1 MKLKIFLVAYLSF
14 LLILF
19 AAISMISMHL
29 TNHQHEILQ
38 DQSIREY
45 QRLTNSFTREIELI
59 YERTGSLSVIEAFIQ
74 GQINFNRSQRIEIN
88 LFLLHFTPE
97 EAAPQLITFASNN
110 GEYFFNLTGQF
121 QATAGY
127 FSFEA
132 VFDVSDEMAALRF
145 IQRNLLLLFI
155 SFSIAA
161 FIFLYVVMDKIFKP
175 LQMVVNASQEIAT
188 GDFSKRIQVA
198 GGGELKDMANHFNQ
212 MAIEIE
218 NRIDLLEEESHKK
231 QQFMDSFAHEVRTPL
246 TAIYGYAEYMKR
258 ATLTETT
265 KHKSIDYIMD
275 EAQYLKNLAHYMLEL
290 ATLRDFKLEK
300 ESISLG
306 FLFEQIE
313 ATLQEK
319 LKSHQVELSIDTTDI
334 KVMAHYELLKS
345 LILNLCINA
354 IHSCT
359 PGDGQV
365 TLSSYLEGESVQITV
380 ADNGCGILEADLQRL
395 TEPFYRVDKSRNRS
409 KGGTGLGL
417 TLAAQ
422 IVNLHEGV
430 MEIQSQ
436 VDVGTTV
443 VIYLTTL

>member
-1 MKLKIFLVAYLSF
+1 MKLKFFLVAYLSF
-14 LLILF
+14 VLILF
-19 AAISMISMHL
+19 TAISMISLYL

-38 DQSIREY
+38 EQSVREY
-45 QRLTNSFTREIELI
+45 QRLTNTFTREIELI
-59 YERTGSLSVIEAFIQ
+59 YERTQNLSVIEAFIQ
-74 GQINFNRSQRIEIN
+74 GQVNFNRLQGVEIN

-97 EAAPQLITFASNN
+97 ETAQQLITFTSVDSN
-110 GEYFFNLTGQF
+110 YFFNLTGQF
-121 QATAGY
+121 STTAGY
-127 FSFEA
+127 FWFEA
-132 VFDVSDEMAALRF
+132 DFDISDEMASLRF

-155 SFSIAA
+155 SFSIAG

-175 LQMVVNASQEIAT
+175 LEMVVNASQEIAS
-188 GDFSKRIQVA
+188 GDFSKRIQVV
-198 GGGELKDMANHFNQ
+198 GKGELKDMANHFNQ
-212 MAIEIE
+212 MAEEIE

-265 KHKSIDYIMD
+265 KHKSIDYIMN

-290 ATLRDFKLEK
+290 ATLRDFKLER

-306 FLFEQIE
+306 FLFDQIE

-319 LKSHQVELSIDTTDI
+319 LESQQVELSIATTNI
-334 KVMAHYELLKS
+334 EVMAHYELLKS

-354 IHSCT
+354 IHACV
-359 PGDGQV
+359 PKDGQV
-365 TLSSYLEGESVQITV
+365 ALSSKLEGESVQIV
-380 ADNGCGILEADLQRL
+380 VSDNGCGILEADILRL
-395 TEPFYRVDKSRNRS
+395 TEPFYRVDKSRNRL

-422 IVNLHEGV
+422 IVDLHEGS
-430 MEIQSQ
+430 MDIQSQ
-436 VDVGTTV
+436 VDVGTTI
-443 VIYLTTL
+443 VIYLTTP